1 MAPST
6 DSKRTPAQDE
16 VKDHPVVSTTDDN
29 STKPD
34 PPIEKDNRE
43 YISGYRLWLLVTGL
57 LLTVFI
63 MMLDT
68 SILSTAIPYVTNAFD
83 TIDDIGWYG
92 AGYLVATSSLQ
103 PLSGR
108 IYTYFPL
115 KYSYLTFLA
124 IFAFGSL
131 LCGTAVSS
139 TMLILGRAV
148 SGIGGSGLANGA
160 MTIIGIEGSPER
172 RPMLFALIFSA
183 TGIGQLLG
191 PLIGAF
197 SPSLCP
203 HSSHIIG
210 GPLTQYVSW
219 RW

>member
-1 MAPST
+1 MATSLHSDIT
-6 DSKRTPAQDE
+6 SAKDE
-16 VKDHPVVSTTDDN
+16 VNDIAVTSMLDDN
-29 STKPD
+29 STRQ
-34 PPIEKDNRE
+34 EFSGENGNRE
-43 YISGYRLWLLVTGL
+43 YISGLRLWLLILGL

-68 SILSTAIPYVTNAFD
+68 SILSTAVPYVTNAFD
-83 TIDDIGWYG
+83 TIDDIGWY
-92 AGYLVATSSLQ
+92 AASYLVATSSLQ

-108 IYTYFPL
+108 IYTYYQL

-148 SGIGGSGLANGA
+148 AGVGGSGLANGA
-160 MTIIGIEGSPER
+160 MTIIGVEASPAQ

-183 TGIGQLLG
+183 TGLGQLLG
-191 PLIGAF
+191 PLIG
-197 SPSLCP
+197 
-203 HSSHIIG
+203 
-210 GPLTQYVSW
+210 GPLTQHVSW